1 MVTTWTEFTGNHPVG
16 APAEHNA
23 AVRTRLTILAC
34 SLLIAGCS
42 STVTGTA
49 VPAPPRPLKP
59 SIMTVAVGDWVDT
72 GQALRFVVEKI
83 EVDPKCTAEKPLPLG
98 RNRHLVVLTVAVETG
113 ARFVKRSDTPVWDTF
128 LTYGPYGFDTIV
140 SSAGPRCFPQEQSIY
155 WSDPKPNGKYRGKV
169 VVETYS
175 TEGLVV
181 HKDWKWA
188 YPS

>member
-1 MVTTWTEFTGNHPVG
+1 MPQ
-16 APAEHNA
+16 NA
-23 AVRTRLTILAC
+23 AVRTRLTLVAC
-34 SLLIAGCS
+34 SLVIAGCS

-49 VPAPPRPLKP
+49 APAPPRPLKS

-72 GQALRFVVEKI
+72 GQALRFAVEKI
-83 EVDPKCTAEKPLPLG
+83 EVDPTCTAKQPLPLG

-113 ARFVKRSDTPVWDTF
+113 AGFVKQSDTPVWDTF

-140 SSAGPRCFPQEQSIY
+140 SSAGPRCFPQEQSIH

-169 VVETYS
+169 VVETHAS
-175 TEGLVV
+175 EGLVV
-181 HKDWKWA
+181 HKDWKWS